1 MSNHSLLRIQLN
13 GNSFL
18 YHQIRKMVGAA
29 VAVACG
35 SWTPSYLQSCKP
47 FLVCSRPAFSEPAIQ
62 VPLAPS
68 TPLVLD
74 SVAFRADKNVFLNK
88 EALASTVNSGRK
100 RRNTNPN
107 RMYDHILLLDG
118 KENAEVNVMWEREV

>member
-1 MSNHSLLRIQLN
+1 
-13 GNSFL
+13 
-18 YHQIRKMVGAA
+18 MVGAA

-35 SWTPSYLQSCKP
+35 SWTPSYLQSCRS
-47 FLVCSRPAFSEPAIQ
+47 FFARSHPAFSEPAIQ

-107 RMYDHILLLDG
+107 RVYDHILLLDDE
-118 KENAEVNVMWEREV
+118 ENAEVSMAWEREV